1 MKNKSQKIAKNY
13 YDFGLIFIIAFL
25 LIFGMIVLYST
36 SSYNALLETGDG
48 AFYLKKQLRNTI
60 VGIVVMFFAIK
71 IDYHFWR
78 YFASIAYIM
87 SVVLTL
93 LVAFSPLGL
102 TINGARRWLGT
113 KSFSFQPAEF
123 AKAALIIF
131 LAAFICSLK
140 GAINNIK
147 SLGILFAATALLA
160 VFVWKFTDNLSSGII
175 VGGIGCVMLFVS
187 YRDNRPFL
195 YAGIAGTIFI
205 VLFLTYVFNIMD
217 TSDPE
222 MSFRLARILAWRDP
236 GNELYSSNTG
246 YQTMQSLY
254 AIGSGGLL
262 GKGLGNSIQKL
273 GFIPEAQNDMI
284 FPVIC
289 EELGLFGAISLLI
302 IFAILIWKMMLIA
315 CNAEDLFGALVVTGV
330 IAQIAIQVILNVAV
344 VTNVIPNTGITLP
357 FISYGGTSVIFL
369 LAEMGLVINVS
380 GRKKLGI

>member
-1 MKNKSQKIAKNY
+1 MKKKSGNEPRNY
-13 YDFGLIFIIAFL
+13 YDYGLVFIIAFL
-25 LIFGMIVLYST
+25 LVFGMIVLYST
-36 SSYNALLETGDG
+36 SSYNALLETGDA
-48 AFYLKKQLRNTI
+48 AFYLHKQMRNTLI
-60 VGIVVMFFAIK
+60 GIVVMIAAVR

-78 YFASIAYIM
+78 HFASIAYII
-87 SVVLTL
+87 SLVLTL

-102 TINGARRWLGT
+102 TLNGARRWLGT

-131 LAAFICSLK
+131 LASFICALK
-140 GAINNIK
+140 GAVNNIK
-147 SLGILFAATALLA
+147 SLLILFAATCVLA
-160 VFVWKFTDNLSSGII
+160 VFVWQFTDNLSSGII
-175 VGGIGCVMLFVS
+175 VGGIGCVMLFVA
-187 YRDNRPFL
+187 YQDNRPFL
-195 YAGIAGTIFI
+195 YGGICAFVFVCIF
-205 VLFLTYVFNIMD
+205 LFYVFNIMD

-222 MSFRLARILAWRDP
+222 MSFRLERILAWRDP
-236 GNELYSSNTG
+236 SNKMYSSGTG

-315 CNAEDLFGALVVTGV
+315 CNAQDLFGAMIVTG
-330 IAQIAIQVILNVAV
+330 IMAQIAIQVILNVAV

-380 GRKKLGI
+380 GRKKQGS